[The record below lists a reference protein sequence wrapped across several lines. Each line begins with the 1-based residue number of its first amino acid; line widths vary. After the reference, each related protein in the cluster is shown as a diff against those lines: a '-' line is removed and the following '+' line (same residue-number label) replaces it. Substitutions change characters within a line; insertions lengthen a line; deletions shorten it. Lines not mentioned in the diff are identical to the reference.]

1 MHGFSTRVID
11 SEDSMCLLNL
21 SNLFYDNL
29 YLEEKNQGQPPF
41 KQAYFLLAFRH
52 FVDRLEFVEN
62 EAGNLRISEPRALK
76 VVKLL
81 FEGQTRKIG
90 AINFLRLV
98 FTKNFA

>member
-1 MHGFSTRVID
+1 MRGFSTRHID
-11 SEDSMCLLNL
+11 SEGSMCLLNL

-41 KQAYFLLAFRH
+41 KQAFFLLAFRN
-52 FVDRLEFVEN
+52 FVDRLEFEEN
-62 EAGNLRISEPRALK
+62 EAGNLRISDLGALE

-90 AINFLRLV
+90 AVNFLRLV
-98 FTKNFA
+98 FSKNFA